1 MNKNRFE
8 SCSMIMT
15 GILFFILG
23 IFVIMDRKTFIYNVI
38 ELVSMLTILAGFI
51 QIYSKFDGRTSTS
64 LIEALIT
71 IVVGTFIL
79 FFPSIPV
86 SVIVLTFGIYAI
98 ATGIIKLITYTIYHK
113 DHVQGRWILFLDAIV
128 FLTTGIGLVAT
139 PIAKVGQLFTFLGC
153 YAIGLGYMYIRDG
166 LDIILPKEASGKLKR
181 RIRINLPIF
190 LVAMLPYK
198 SLQKINHYLQD
209 KDKEEDLDDLDP
221 IDLNEKPD
229 MGVLIHVTND
239 GFGVL
244 GHVDLC
250 IDGKV
255 ISYGNYDHDSWRLHE
270 MVGDGILFTTS
281 KEKYVPFCI
290 AHSKKTLFCYGIKLN
305 EQQKES
311 VQKKLKEIE
320 DRLIPWQPPA
330 AYDKEHLENYQ
341 DYASLLLTK
350 TQAKLY
356 KFKYSRFKTYFVLST
371 NCVLLADSVLGK
383 AGTDLLNINGLITPG
398 TYYDYFEREY
408 KKKDGFVISK
418 KVYQ

>member
-8 SCSMIMT
+8 SCSMILT

-23 IFVIMDRKTFIYNVI
+23 VFVIIDRKTFIYNVI

-51 QIYSKFDGRTSTS
+51 QIYSKFDGKTSTS
-64 LIEALIT
+64 LIEALVT
-71 IVVGTFIL
+71 ILVGTFIL
-79 FFPSIPV
+79 FFPNIPV
-86 SVIVLTFGIYAI
+86 WVIVLAFGIYAV
-98 ATGIIKLITYTIYHK
+98 ATGIIKLIAYTIYRK
-113 DHVQGRWILFLDAIV
+113 DHVKGRWILFIDAVV
-128 FLTTGIGLVAT
+128 FLVTGIGLIAT
-139 PIAKVGQLFTFLGC
+139 PIAKVGRLFSFLGC

-166 LDIILPKEASGKLKR
+166 LEIVIPYEEHSKLKR
-181 RIRINLPIF
+181 KIRINLPIF
-190 LVAMLPYK
+190 LVALLPYN
-198 SLQKINHYLQD
+198 SLQKINRYLQD
-209 KDKEEDLDDLDP
+209 NEEDSLQQEP

-229 MGVLIHVTND
+229 MEVLIHVTND

-250 IDGKV
+250 IDGQV

-281 KEKYVPFCI
+281 KEKYIPFCI
-290 AHSKKTLFCYGIKLN
+290 AHSKKTLFCYGLKLN

-311 VQKKLKEIE
+311 VYNKLKEIE
-320 DRLIPWQPPA
+320 ERLIPWNPPV
-330 AYDKEHLENYQ
+330 AYDQEHSEKYQ

-408 KKKDGFVISK
+408 KKNDRFVISK